1 MTEVILCGVG
11 AHART
16 TLSLLKLLGYSVS
29 FILDDLDDS
38 SPAGAAE
45 IRGVPIR
52 GSLNLLPDREDV
64 FAFLAI
70 GDNIRRARAAK
81 RFRHVNWVTLIHPA
95 AWVDPSAR
103 LGPGTCIGPGAIVNA
118 EAQIGAH
125 VVVDSGASVGHD
137 CILEDFVQLEAGVRL
152 GGGAHLARGACCRI
166 GAAVV
171 PTCSIGAGATLGP
184 RSVAV
189 KPIPAGG
196 HYCGLPAR
204 PAQTQ
209 VMGNEDCPTGKGGLG
224 PYPSQ
229 VPDKNRLTIL
239 ISSAGRRVE
248 LIRCFQTDAKN
259 LGLNLRVLATDVEP
273 EMSSACQAA
282 DRCYGVPHCTSP
294 EFAPR
299 LLEICNRESV
309 GLVVPTID
317 PELSV
322 LADQQEQFKAFG
334 TRLLVSEPPVVC
346 VARDKFATATF
357 LHENGLLAPRTGLL
371 DEVLTHPEGW
381 PWPLILKPI
390 NGSGS
395 AGVIVVQNLA
405 EARQAGQ
412 KREDYIA
419 QELLSGP
426 EFTVN
431 LFFDQAGQLRC
442 AVPHQRQEV
451 RAGEVSKGVVRRE
464 PLLADLAW
472 RLGSVLKGARGPLCF
487 QAILPAY
494 REPVAFEINARFG
507 GGYPLAHQAGATFT
521 RWLLEETAGLP
532 SSAGDQWQQ
541 GLTMLRYDAAIFRP
555 TTPAS

>member
-1 MTEVILCGVG
+1 MIEVILCGAG
-11 AHART
+11 AHAKT
-16 TLSLLKLLGYSVS
+16 TLSLLKLLGYSVP
-29 FILDDLDDS
+29 FILGDQHDS
-38 SPAGAAE
+38 SPAAVTE
-45 IRGVPIR
+45 ICGVPIR
-52 GSLNLLPDREDV
+52 GRLNLLPDRDDV

-70 GDNIRRARAAK
+70 GDNLQRERAAK
-81 RFRHVNWVTLIHPA
+81 RFEQVNWVTLIHPA

-125 VVVDSGASVGHD
+125 VFIDSGASVGHD
-137 CILEDFVQLEAGVRL
+137 CVVEDFVQLEAGVRL

-189 KPIPAGG
+189 KPIPAGE

-204 PAQTQ
+204 PARTQ
-209 VMGNEDCPTGKGGLG
+209 ITGSEDRPTRKSGLDPTQAKCP
-224 PYPSQ
+224 
-229 VPDKNRLTIL
+229 LTIL

-248 LIRCFQTDAKN
+248 LIRCFQADAIN

-299 LLEICNRESV
+299 LLEICRRESV

-317 PELSV
+317 PELPI
-322 LADQQEQFKAFG
+322 LADQREQFEAFG
-334 TRLLVSEPPVVC
+334 TRLLVSAPPVVR
-346 VARDKFATATF
+346 VARDKSATAAF
-357 LHENGLLAPRTGLL
+357 LHEKGLLAPRTGLL
-371 DEVLTHPEGW
+371 GEVLSHPEDW

-395 AGVIVVQNLA
+395 AGVLVVQNLE
-405 EARQAGQ
+405 EARQAAR
-412 KREDYIA
+412 KREDYVA
-419 QELLSGP
+419 QELLNGP

-464 PLLADLAW
+464 PLLVDLAW
-472 RLGSVLKGARGPLCF
+472 RLGSVLQGARGPLCF
-487 QAILPAY
+487 QAILPSH

-555 TTPAS
+555 ATPAT